1 MDLEAVRDA
10 IRRGDTLVTLH
21 AQREAA
27 ADGLFVGEVW
37 DSLLDSTAEI
47 IEDNP
52 NDLRGPTSLIL
63 TWIAGRPIHCL
74 AAYPAPRASR
84 AQGTPSTAVLVTLWR
99 PDERANEWSP
109 DFKTRLP

>member
-1 MDLEAVRDA
+1 MDLEAVKDA
-10 IRRGDTLVTLH
+10 IRRGNTLVTLH

-27 ADGLFVGEVW
+27 ADSLLVGEVW
-37 DSLLDSTAEI
+37 NSLLDPSAEI

-52 NDLRGPTSLIL
+52 NDPRGPTGLIL

-74 AAYPAPRASR
+74 VAYPAPRASR
-84 AQGTPSTAVLVTLWR
+84 AQGAPSMAVLVTLWR
-99 PDERANEWSP
+99 PDERLNEWSS